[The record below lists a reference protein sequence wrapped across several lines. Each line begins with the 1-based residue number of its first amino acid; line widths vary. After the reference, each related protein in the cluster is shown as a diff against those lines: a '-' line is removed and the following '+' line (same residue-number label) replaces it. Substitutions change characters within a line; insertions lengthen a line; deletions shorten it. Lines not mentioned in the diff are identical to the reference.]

1 MGEVS
6 VEVIWVTAFL
16 LPPDGQR
23 QWVGVFI
30 RCWVAVREIE
40 VLLEVG
46 GFEVYGGV
54 EMTMTQVHINVHNR
68 DFR

>member
-1 MGEVS
+1 MRDKPREEGMGEVS

-40 VLLEVG
+40 VLLEVV
-46 GFEVYGGV
+46 VYV
-54 EMTMTQVHINVHNR
+54 YS
-68 DFR
+68 